1 MCADV
6 ARHDPLAVTDR
17 FLVEQMAPRPLAELL
32 VNLRRDPQ
40 FGLILTLGAG
50 GVLVELLDDAE
61 TLLLPATEADILH
74 ALQRLKIARLLT
86 GYRGSAQADLPVLA
100 QFLVQLAAIY
110 ETEADTL
117 TEIEINPLF
126 VTQTGVWVV
135 DALIQTTGAR

>member
-1 MCADV
+1 
-6 ARHDPLAVTDR
+6 
-17 FLVEQMAPRPLAELL
+17 MAPRPLAELL

-86 GYRGSAQADLPVLA
+86 GYRGSALADLPVLA

>member
-1 MCADV
+1 
-6 ARHDPLAVTDR
+6 
-17 FLVEQMAPRPLAELL
+17 MAPHPFAELL

-61 TLLLPATEADILH
+61 TLLLPATEADVLH

-86 GYRGSAQADLPVLA
+86 GYRGSAQADLPALA
-100 QFLVQLAAIY
+100 QFLMRLATIY
-110 ETEADTL
+110 ETEARTL

-126 VTQTGVWVV
+126 VTQTGLWVV
-135 DALIQTTGAR
+135 DALIQTTGAA